1 MRTSNATY
9 GTHPAPANGPLPMP
23 GTRRQGRNGHFVT
36 DAENWD
42 LINIGNRGVTP
53 GREEALR
60 RCKTEP
66 RALLH
71 LGAFKCDKGVVL
83 AAVER
88 DPEALRWADP
98 SLRADRECVLA
109 AVAAHPSS
117 LRYAGPLRENVDI
130 AVAAVRASGAS
141 PLFRIAD
148 WPGRRSRATASRS
161 STRARERA
169 TTRSSRSARSA
180 RRRPRSRLRPSG
192 SVRTPRSSRACR
204 RRSRRVSASS
214 GARTTFPN
222 SFRRPGAGAPPS
234 S

>member
-1 MRTSNATY
+1 
-9 GTHPAPANGPLPMP
+9 
-23 GTRRQGRNGHFVT
+23 
-36 DAENWD
+36 
-42 LINIGNRGVTP
+42 
-53 GREEALR
+53 
-60 RCKTEP
+60 
-66 RALLH
+66 
-71 LGAFKCDKGVVL
+71 
-83 AAVER
+83 
-88 DPEALRWADP
+88 
-98 SLRADRECVLA
+98 
-109 AVAAHPSS
+109 
-117 LRYAGPLRENVDI
+117 
-130 AVAAVRASGAS
+130 
-141 PLFRIAD
+141 LFRIAD

-214 GARTTFPN
+214 GGRTTFPN